1 MSSRGN
7 DIPFLRLLATIAD
20 LKEHAKGAKR
30 EILEFAEKDPAKARV
45 MFTVADALLKQFAKT
60 PIYRKAKETLD
71 LCPYGD
77 EERYYD
83 IDAFGMST
91 ATVELMMP
99 IFQFLYHH
107 YFRVDVEGAKHIT
120 TNGPALVIANHSG
133 ALPYDGALTNL
144 AVFNNH
150 PKHRYAR
157 YLVDDFV
164 YYVPF
169 LGTFIQRT
177 GGVRACQ
184 ENAMRLLDHGH
195 MVMVFPEGLKG
206 VSKPFEER
214 YQLQRFGRGGYVKLA
229 MRTGVSVIPTAIIGA
244 EEIHPLLWTSK
255 VLGKTM
261 GMPYFPFTVTFPWLG
276 PLGLIPLPTKW
287 KIVFGKPI
295 SFKKYT
301 ARDANNE
308 RKVKQISREIQS
320 KIQGMIDKELEKRTS
335 VWY

>member
-1 MSSRGN
+1 MSN
-7 DIPFLRLLATIAD
+7 DIPFLRLLSAIGE

-30 EILEFAEKDPAKARV
+30 EILEFADRDPAKARV
-45 MFTVADALLKQFAKT
+45 LFKVADTLLKQFAKT
-60 PIYRKAKETLD
+60 SVYGKLKYALD
-71 LCPYGD
+71 MWSYGD

-83 IDAFGMST
+83 VDAFGMSN

-99 IFQFLYHH
+99 FFQFLYHH
-107 YFRVDVEGAKHIT
+107 YFRVDVEGAKNIAR
-120 TNGPALVIANHSG
+120 NGPALVIANHSG
-133 ALPYDGALTNL
+133 TLPYDGAITNL
-144 AVFNNH
+144 AVYNNH

-169 LGTFIQRT
+169 AGTFIQRT

-184 ENAMRLLDHGH
+184 ENAVRLLDHGH

-229 MRTGVSVIPTAIIGA
+229 MRTGVPVIPTAIIGA
-244 EEIHPLLWTSK
+244 EEIHPMLWKSE
-255 VLGKTM
+255 VLGKAM

-287 KIVFGKPI
+287 KIIFGKPI
-295 SFKKYT
+295 SFKKFT
-301 ARDANNE
+301 ARDAKSE
-308 RKVKQISREIQS
+308 RKVKEMSQ
-320 KIQGMIDKELEKRTS
+320 KIQAKVQSMIDTELEKRES